1 MTVYVVEVGNRRLEV
16 EVSADGVR
24 VDGRA
29 VAVDGLDGGH
39 TGRGALVLDGR
50 PLPFRAVRGPE
61 PGAWEIEIGD
71 RTWSVS
77 ALTRSRRLARDRAQA
92 VAGPA
97 AATFRLAA
105 PMPGLIVAVEVK
117 AGDPVQKGQ
126 GLVIMEAMK
135 MENELRSQMD
145 GVVESVRVEPR
156 QAVERG
162 HLLVVVAPAPEGT
175 P

>member
-1 MTVYVVEVGNRRLEV
+1 MTLYVVEVEGRRFEV
-16 EVSADGVR
+16 EIGADGVR

-29 VAVDGLDGGH
+29 LSVDGLDRSRAAG
-39 TGRGALVLDGR
+39 GALVLDGR
-50 PLPFRAVRGPE
+50 PLPFRAERGLE
-61 PGAWEIEIGD
+61 PGAWEIEIAG

-77 ALTRSRRLARDRAQA
+77 ALTRSRRLARDRAEA

-105 PMPGLIVAVEVK
+105 PMPGLIVALEVK
-117 AGDPVQKGQ
+117 PGDPVQKGQ

-135 MENELRSQMD
+135 MENELRSEMD

-162 HLLVVVAPAPEGT
+162 QLLVVVGPVPGGAA
-175 P
+175 